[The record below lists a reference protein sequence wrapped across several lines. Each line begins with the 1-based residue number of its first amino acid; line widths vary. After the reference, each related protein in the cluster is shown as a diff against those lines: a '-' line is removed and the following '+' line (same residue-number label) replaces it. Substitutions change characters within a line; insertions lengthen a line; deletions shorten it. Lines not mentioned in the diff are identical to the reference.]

1 MIRALFVIVIIVLYI
16 LFVGL
21 PFLVHAWLTKNTD
34 RLYHIGVAAARLVL
48 WLSGVQ
54 LDVHGLEK
62 IPHGQA
68 AIYMPNHQSNCDPPA
83 VISLLP
89 PVLVMAKQEFFRIPI
104 LGTAMIYRGFIPVDR
119 QNRGRAIAAVEQ
131 AVQSL
136 KAGSSFM
143 AFPEGTRS
151 RDGRL
156 QDFKKGLFVMAIKAQ
171 ALIVPVSVSGARH
184 VMPKGKFAIYPG
196 RVRITF
202 HDPISA
208 ADYALPERR
217 ELVRVTRQAILKGL
231 APEEWPR
238 EEPAAA
244 AQEPQKR
251 PEQTS

>member
-1 MIRALFVIVIIVLYI
+1 MIRALFVIVITFLYI
-16 LFVGL
+16 LIVGL
-21 PFLVHAWLTKNTD
+21 PFLLYAWLTKNTD
-34 RLYHIGVAAARLVL
+34 KLYHIGMVGARMAL

-54 LDVHGLEK
+54 LEVHGLEK
-62 IPHGQA
+62 IPHGHA

-104 LGTAMIYRGFIPVDR
+104 LGTAMLRRGFIPVDR
-119 QNRGRAIAAVEQ
+119 QNRERAIAAVEQ

-136 KAGSSFM
+136 KAGNSFM

-156 QDFKKGLFVMAIKAQ
+156 QEFKKGLFVMAIKAG

-184 VMPKGKFAIYPG
+184 VMPKGKFAIHPG

-208 ADYALPERR
+208 ANYDLADRRALI
-217 ELVRVTRQAILKGL
+217 RVTRQAILQGL

-238 EEPAAA
+238 DEPVVVAEGP
-244 AQEPQKR
+244 QET
-251 PEQTS
+251 PEQTP

>member
-1 MIRALFVIVIIVLYI
+1 MIRALFVIVITALYI

-34 RLYHIGVAAARLVL
+34 RLYHIGVAGARLAL

-54 LDVHGLEK
+54 LDVYGLEK
-62 IPHGQA
+62 IPHGRA

-119 QNRGRAIAAVEQ
+119 RNRERAIAAVEQ
-131 AVQSL
+131 AVHSL

-156 QDFKKGLFVMAIKAQ
+156 QDFKKGLFVMAIKAG

-184 VMPKGKFAIYPG
+184 VMPKGKFAIHAG

-202 HDPISA
+202 HDAISA
-208 ADYALPERR
+208 ADYTLPERR
-217 ELVRVTRQAILKGL
+217 ELIRVTRQAILKGL
-231 APEEWPR
+231 APEEWPQ
-238 EEPAAA
+238 EEPASV
-244 AQEPQKR
+244 AQEPQET
-251 PEQTS
+251 PEQTP